1 MKTLTIQLSDDE
13 FSRLEAMAA
22 WRFAGRMHNNRTPY
36 GPADFA
42 LLAIR
47 GDMQA
52 WESIREG
59 KTVIPFRK
67 CDGCPHRAAPW
78 QTLTPAS

>member
-1 MKTLTIQLSDDE
+1 MKNLTIQLSDDE
-13 FSRLEAMAA
+13 FSRLEALAA
-22 WRFAGRMHNNRTPY
+22 WRFDGMFHGRTPY

-47 GDMQA
+47 DDLQL
-52 WESIREG
+52 WETKREG
-59 KTVIPFRK
+59 KYVIPFHK

-78 QTLTPAS
+78 QTLSPAS